1 MNILGRSSP
10 MPFSQPLM
18 QGIQQTKQ
26 FMSMLSG
33 TGNPMQALTAMV
45 GQNPVIGQVMQM
57 CRMQNP
63 EQVFR
68 NMCRQKGIDADAFV
82 AQLKQ

>member
-1 MNILGRSSP
+1 MNILGRSLP
-10 MPFSQPLM
+10 TPFSQTLM

-26 FMSMLSG
+26 FMSMLNG
-33 TGNPMQALTAMV
+33 AGNPMQALTAMA

-68 NMCRQKGIDADAFV
+68 NMCLQKGIDADAFV